1 MLKKIKKNQKF
12 YLQRKNICGTLVS
25 AKRNLRLLRR
35 FFLGLKGFIDM
46 KKEFDL
52 GHDKINKLL
61 ISFAIPCVISMLI
74 NSVYNIVDQIF
85 IGKGV
90 GTLGNAATN
99 VIFPL
104 VILANAIAGLIG
116 NGAAA
121 NLSLKL
127 GEKKENEARK
137 SVGSS
142 ITLTFIIAILFSGV
156 AYVFLPKLVYMFGCT
171 ENVYSYALSYGQIVL
186 LGAPFMIIY
195 SVLASIIRADGN
207 PKYSMIMLVV
217 GAIINI
223 VLDPIFIFGFK
234 MGVFGGGL
242 ATVIGQV
249 ISFIIAICYLP
260 KLKSIKLTKEDYKIN
275 KSVKRTLSLGL
286 SSFITQVTILVLFV
300 FMNNM
305 MTKFGASSIYGADI
319 PLSVYGVI
327 SKINSLYISFVLGV
341 SIGAQPIIGFN
352 YGAGNLL
359 RVKEILRKVLMI
371 NFAVGII
378 FNLIFIFFPSQIAGV
393 FISPDDANYTLFMDF
408 ATLMCHSFLLVCAFN
423 AMEMTTSIVVQSL
436 GNVLLATAVSFIR
449 QIILFI
455 PLALLLSLVFNKGLE
470 GILYAGC
477 LADSITFIIAGLIFT
492 SEYKKLGT
500 YSAKENEETDT
511 VIPKTYMGQKV
522 VITISREYGSGGRYV
537 GELLARNLG
546 IPFYDKNLITLSA
559 KESGLAPKYVKEQEQ
574 TLEGPQSNDDLLYIA
589 TTKVIKNLYKQG
601 SCVIVGRCG
610 NYILKDKKDVLR
622 VYLYSSMEDKINRVT
637 KYYHIEKDK
646 AVSMINKINKER
658 KKHYKYY
665 TNTNLDDYNNYDIVI
680 DTSKFGVEE
689 TAKILEQIITKIK

>member
-1 MLKKIKKNQKF
+1 
-12 YLQRKNICGTLVS
+12 
-25 AKRNLRLLRR
+25 
-35 FFLGLKGFIDM
+35 M

-52 GHDKINKLL
+52 GRDKINKLL

-127 GEKKENEARK
+127 GEKKETEARA
-137 SVGSS
+137 SIGSS
-142 ITLTFIIAILFSGV
+142 ITLTFIVSILFAV
-156 AYVFLPKLVYMFGCT
+156 LAYIFLPKLVYMFGCT
-171 ENVYSYALSYGQIVL
+171 ENVYEYAISYGKIILV
-186 LGAPFMIIY
+186 GAPFMIIY
-195 SVLASIIRADGN
+195 SVLSSIIRADGN

-223 VLDPIFIFGFK
+223 VLDPVFIFGFN

-249 ISFIIAICYLP
+249 ISFIIALCYLP
-260 KLKSIKLTKEDYKIN
+260 KI
-275 KSVKRTLSLGL
+275 KSVKLEREDFRINNSVLRTLSLGL
-286 SSFITQVTILVLFV
+286 SSFITQATILVLFV

-305 MTKFGASSIYGADI
+305 MTRFGALSKYGSDI

-352 YGAGNLL
+352 YGAGNLE
-359 RVKEILRKVLMI
+359 RVKETLRKVLTI
-371 NFAVGII
+371 NFVVGII
-378 FNLIFIFFPSQIAGV
+378 FNLIFILFPEQIAGI
-393 FISPDDANYTLFMDF
+393 FISSEDISYALFMEF
-408 ATLMCHSFLLVCAFN
+408 AKLMCHSFLLVCALN

-436 GNVLLATAVSFIR
+436 GNVVKATAVSFIR

-455 PLALLLSLVFNKGLE
+455 PLALLLSMGFNLGLN

-477 LADSITFIIAGLIFT
+477 LADGLTFVIASIIFIG
-492 SEYKKLGT
+492 EYKKLGI
-500 YSAKENEETDT
+500 YSTKEKEENDA
-511 VIPKTYMGQKV
+511 VIPRTYNGKKIV
-522 VITISREYGSGGRYV
+522 VTISREYGSGGRYV
-537 GELLARNLG
+537 GELLAKNLG
-546 IPFYDKNLITLSA
+546 IPFYDKNLIILSA
-559 KESGLAPKYVKEQEQ
+559 KESGLATEYVKKNEQ
-574 TLEGPQSNDDLLYIA
+574 TLEGPQTTDDLLYIA
-589 TTKVIKNLYKQG
+589 TTKVIEKLYKKG

-610 NYILKDKKDVLR
+610 NFILKNKKDVLK
-622 VYLYSSMEDKINRVT
+622 VYLYSSLDDKINRVT
-637 KYYHIEKDK
+637 KYYNIDKDK
-646 AVSMINKINKER
+646 ALNTINKVNKER

-665 TNTNLDDYNNYDIVI
+665 TSTILDDYNNYDLVL
-680 DTSKFGVEE
+680 DVSKFGVEK
-689 TAKILEQIITKIK
+689 TADIISNIIKSN

>member
-1 MLKKIKKNQKF
+1 
-12 YLQRKNICGTLVS
+12 
-25 AKRNLRLLRR
+25 
-35 FFLGLKGFIDM
+35 M

-52 GHDKINKLL
+52 GRDKINKLL

-127 GEKKENEARK
+127 GEKKETEARA
-137 SVGSS
+137 SIGSS
-142 ITLTFIIAILFSGV
+142 ITLTFIVSILFAIL
-156 AYVFLPKLVYMFGCT
+156 AYIFLPKLVYMFGCT
-171 ENVYSYALSYGQIVL
+171 ENVYSYALSYGKIILV
-186 LGAPFMIIY
+186 GAPFMIIY
-195 SVLASIIRADGN
+195 SVLSSIIRADGN

-223 VLDPIFIFGFK
+223 VLDPVFIFGFN

-249 ISFIIAICYLP
+249 ISFIIALCYLP
-260 KLKSIKLTKEDYKIN
+260 KI
-275 KSVKRTLSLGL
+275 KSVKLEREDFKINNSVLRTLSLGL

-305 MTKFGASSIYGADI
+305 MTKFGAMSKYGADI

-352 YGAGNLL
+352 YGAGNLE
-359 RVKEILRKVLMI
+359 RVKETLRKVLTI
-371 NFAVGII
+371 NFVVGII
-378 FNLIFIFFPSQIAGV
+378 FNLIFILFPEQIAGI
-393 FISPDDANYTLFMDF
+393 FISSEDISYALFMEF
-408 ATLMCHSFLLVCAFN
+408 AKLMCHSFLLACALN

-436 GNVLLATAVSFIR
+436 GNVVKATAVSFIR

-455 PLALLLSLVFNKGLE
+455 PLAFLLSTGFNLGLN

-477 LADSITFIIAGLIFT
+477 LADSLTFVIASIIFIG
-492 SEYKKLGT
+492 EYKKLGI
-500 YSAKENEETDT
+500 YSTKEKEENDV
-511 VIPKTYMGQKV
+511 VIPKTYKGKKIV
-522 VITISREYGSGGRYV
+522 VTISREYGSGGRYV
-537 GELLARNLG
+537 GELLAKNLG
-546 IPFYDKNLITLSA
+546 IPFYDKNLIILSA
-559 KESGLAPKYVKEQEQ
+559 KESGLATEYVKKNEQ
-574 TLEGPQSNDDLLYIA
+574 TLEGPQTTDDLLYIA
-589 TTKVIKNLYKQG
+589 TTKVIEKLYKKG

-610 NYILKDKKDVLR
+610 NFILKNKKDVLK
-622 VYLYSSMEDKINRVT
+622 VYLYSSLDDKINRVT
-637 KYYHIEKDK
+637 KYYNIDKDK
-646 AVSMINKINKER
+646 ALNTINKVNKER

-665 TNTNLDDYNNYDIVI
+665 TNTILDDYNNYDLVL
-680 DTSKFGVEE
+680 DVSKFGVEK
-689 TAKILEQIITKIK
+689 TADIISNIIKNS

>member
-1 MLKKIKKNQKF
+1 
-12 YLQRKNICGTLVS
+12 
-25 AKRNLRLLRR
+25 
-35 FFLGLKGFIDM
+35 M

-52 GHDKINKLL
+52 SHDNINKLL

-127 GEKKENEARK
+127 GEKKESDARA
-137 SVGSS
+137 SIGSS
-142 ITLTFIIAILFSGV
+142 ITLTFIVSILFAV
-156 AYVFLPKLVYMFGCT
+156 IAYVFLPKLVYMFGCT
-171 ENVYSYALSYGQIVL
+171 ENVYSYAVSYGKIILV
-186 LGAPFMIIY
+186 GAPFMIIY
-195 SVLASIIRADGN
+195 SVLSSIIRADGN
-207 PKYSMIMLVV
+207 PRYSMIMLVV

-223 VLDPIFIFGFK
+223 ILDPVFIFGFK

-249 ISFIIAICYLP
+249 ISFIIALCYLP
-260 KLKSIKLTKEDYKIN
+260 KIKSVKLEREDFKIN
-275 KSVKRTLSLGL
+275 KSILRTLSLGL
-286 SSFITQVTILVLFV
+286 SSFITQATILVLFV

-305 MTKFGASSIYGADI
+305 MTKFGAMSKYGADI

-352 YGAGNLL
+352 YGAGNLD
-359 RVKEILRKVLMI
+359 RVKETLRKVLAI

-378 FNLIFIFFPSQIAGV
+378 FNLIFILFPEQIAGI
-393 FISPDDANYTLFMDF
+393 FISSEDASHALFMEF
-408 ATLMCHSFLLVCAFN
+408 ATLMCHSFLLVCALN

-436 GNVLLATAVSFIR
+436 GNVVKATAVSFIR

-455 PLALLLSLVFNKGLE
+455 PLALLLSIGFKKGLN

-477 LADSITFIIAGLIFT
+477 LADGLTFIIAGIIFIG
-492 SEYKKLGT
+492 EYKKLDK
-500 YSAKENEETDT
+500 YSKKTIEEQDE
-511 VIPKTYMGQKV
+511 VVPKTYEGKKV
-522 VITISREYGSGGRYV
+522 IVTISREYGSGGRYV
-537 GELLARNLG
+537 GKLLAKKLG
-546 IPFYDKNLITLSA
+546 VPFYDKDLINLSA
-559 KESGLAPKYVKEQEQ
+559 KESGLSLEYVKENEQ
-574 TLEGPQSNDDLLYIA
+574 TLEGPKTTDDLLYIA
-589 TTKVIKNLYKQG
+589 TTKVIENLYKKG

-610 NYILKDKKDVLR
+610 NYILKDKKDVLK
-622 VYLYSSMEDKINRVT
+622 VYLYSSEEDKINRVI

-646 AVSMINKINKER
+646 ALSTIKKVNKER

-665 TNTNLDDYNNYDIVI
+665 TNTNLDDYNNYDLVI
-680 DTSKFGVEE
+680 NVSEFGVEK
-689 TAKILEQIITKIK
+689 TAEIINNIIRNN

>member
-1 MLKKIKKNQKF
+1 
-12 YLQRKNICGTLVS
+12 
-25 AKRNLRLLRR
+25 
-35 FFLGLKGFIDM
+35 M

-52 GHDKINKLL
+52 GRDKINKLL

-127 GEKKENEARK
+127 GEKKESEARA
-137 SVGSS
+137 SIGSS
-142 ITLTFIIAILFSGV
+142 ITLTFIISILFAV
-156 AYVFLPKLVYMFGCT
+156 LAYIFLPKLVYMFGCT
-171 ENVYSYALSYGQIVL
+171 ENVYNYALSYGKIILV
-186 LGAPFMIIY
+186 GAPFMIIY
-195 SVLASIIRADGN
+195 SVLSSIIRADGN
-207 PKYSMIMLVV
+207 PRYSMIMLVV

-223 VLDPIFIFGFK
+223 ILDPVFIFGFN

-249 ISFIIAICYLP
+249 ISFIIALCYLP
-260 KLKSIKLTKEDYKIN
+260 KIKSVKLEKEDFKIN
-275 KSVKRTLSLGL
+275 KSILRTLSLGL
-286 SSFITQVTILVLFV
+286 SSFITQATILVLFV

-305 MTKFGASSIYGADI
+305 MTKFGAMSKYGADI

-352 YGAGNLL
+352 YGAGNLD
-359 RVKEILRKVLMI
+359 RVKETLRKVLTI
-371 NFAVGII
+371 NFVVGII
-378 FNLIFIFFPSQIAGV
+378 FNLIFILFPEKIAGI
-393 FISPDDANYTLFMDF
+393 FISSEDASYTLFMEF
-408 ATLMCHSFLLVCAFN
+408 AKLMCHSFLLVCALN

-436 GNVLLATAVSFIR
+436 GNVVKATAVSFIR

-455 PLALLLSLVFNKGLE
+455 PLALLLSMAFNLGLN

-477 LADSITFIIAGLIFT
+477 LADSITFVIAGIIFIG
-492 SEYKKLGT
+492 EYKKLGT
-500 YSAKENEETDT
+500 YSKKDKVENDT
-511 VIPKTYMGQKV
+511 VIPETYKGKKIV
-522 VITISREYGSGGRYV
+522 VTISREYGSGGRYV
-537 GELLARNLG
+537 GELLAKNLG

-559 KESGLAPKYVKEQEQ
+559 KESGLATEYVKKNEQ
-574 TLEGPQSNDDLLYIA
+574 TLEGPQTTDDLLYIA
-589 TTKVIKNLYKQG
+589 TTKVIEKLYKKG

-610 NYILKDKKDVLR
+610 NYILKDKKDVLK
-622 VYLYSSMEDKINRVT
+622 VYLYSSLDDKINRVT
-637 KYYHIEKDK
+637 KYYNIDKEK
-646 AVSMINKINKER
+646 ALNAINKVNKER

-665 TNTNLDDYNNYDIVI
+665 TNTTLDDYNNYDLVL
-680 DTSKFGVEE
+680 DVSKFGVEK
-689 TAKILEQIITKIK
+689 TADIISNIVKNN

>member
-1 MLKKIKKNQKF
+1 
-12 YLQRKNICGTLVS
+12 
-25 AKRNLRLLRR
+25 
-35 FFLGLKGFIDM
+35 M

-52 GHDKINKLL
+52 GRDKINKLL

-127 GEKKENEARK
+127 GEKKETEARA
-137 SVGSS
+137 SIGSS
-142 ITLTFIIAILFSGV
+142 ITLTFIVSILFAV
-156 AYVFLPKLVYMFGCT
+156 LAYIFLPKLVYMFGCT
-171 ENVYSYALSYGQIVL
+171 ENVYEYAISYGKIILV
-186 LGAPFMIIY
+186 GAPFMIIY
-195 SVLASIIRADGN
+195 SVLSSIIRADGN

-223 VLDPIFIFGFK
+223 VLDPVFIFGFN

-249 ISFIIAICYLP
+249 ISFIIALCYLP
-260 KLKSIKLTKEDYKIN
+260 KI
-275 KSVKRTLSLGL
+275 KSVKLEREDFKINNSVLRTLSLGL

-305 MTKFGASSIYGADI
+305 MTKFGAMSKYGADI

-352 YGAGNLL
+352 YGAGNLE
-359 RVKEILRKVLMI
+359 RVKETLRKVLTI
-371 NFAVGII
+371 NFVVGII
-378 FNLIFIFFPSQIAGV
+378 FNLIFILFPEQIAGI
-393 FISPDDANYTLFMDF
+393 FISSEDISYALFMEF
-408 ATLMCHSFLLVCAFN
+408 AKLMCHSFLLACALN

-436 GNVLLATAVSFIR
+436 GNVVKATAVSFIR

-455 PLALLLSLVFNKGLE
+455 PLAFLLSMGFNLGLN

-477 LADSITFIIAGLIFT
+477 LADSLTFVIASIIFIG
-492 SEYKKLGT
+492 EYKKLGI
-500 YSAKENEETDT
+500 YSTKEKEENDV
-511 VIPKTYMGQKV
+511 VIPKTYKGKKIV
-522 VITISREYGSGGRYV
+522 VTISREYGSGGRYV
-537 GELLARNLG
+537 GELLAKNLG
-546 IPFYDKNLITLSA
+546 IPFYDKNLIILSA
-559 KESGLAPKYVKEQEQ
+559 KESGLATEYVKKNEQ
-574 TLEGPQSNDDLLYIA
+574 TLEGPQTTDDLLYIA
-589 TTKVIKNLYKQG
+589 TTKVIEKLYKKG

-610 NYILKDKKDVLR
+610 NFILKNKKDVLK
-622 VYLYSSMEDKINRVT
+622 VYLYSSLDDKINRVT
-637 KYYHIEKDK
+637 KYYNIDKDK
-646 AVSMINKINKER
+646 ALNTINKVNKER

-665 TNTNLDDYNNYDIVI
+665 TNTILDDYNNYDLVL
-680 DTSKFGVEE
+680 DVSKFGVEK
-689 TAKILEQIITKIK
+689 TADIISNIIKNS

>member
-1 MLKKIKKNQKF
+1 
-12 YLQRKNICGTLVS
+12 
-25 AKRNLRLLRR
+25 
-35 FFLGLKGFIDM
+35 M

-52 GHDKINKLL
+52 GHDNINKLL

-127 GEKKENEARK
+127 GEKKENEARA
-137 SVGSS
+137 STGSS
-142 ITLTFIIAILFSGV
+142 ITLSFIISILFAIL
-156 AYVFLPKLVYMFGCT
+156 AYIFLTNLVYMFGCT
-171 ENVYSYALSYGQIVL
+171 ENVYSYALSYGRIVL
-186 LGAPFMIIY
+186 IGAPFMIIY
-195 SVLASIIRADGN
+195 SVLSSIIRADGN

-223 VLDPIFIFGFK
+223 ILDPIFIFGFN

-249 ISFIIAICYLP
+249 ISFIIALCYLP
-260 KLKSIKLTKEDYKIN
+260 KIKSVKLEKADFKIN
-275 KSVKRTLSLGL
+275 KSITRTLSLGL
-286 SSFITQVTILVLFV
+286 SSFITQATILVLFV

-305 MTKFGASSIYGADI
+305 MTKFGALSKYGADI

-341 SIGAQPIIGFN
+341 SIGAQPVIGFN
-352 YGAGNLL
+352 YGAGNLK
-359 RVKEILRKVLMI
+359 RVKETLRKVLMI

-378 FNLIFIFFPSQIAGV
+378 FNLIFILFPEQIAGI
-393 FISPDDANYTLFMDF
+393 FISSEDVSYTLFMEF
-408 ATLMCHSFLLVCAFN
+408 ATLMCHSFLLACALN

-455 PLALLLSLVFNKGLE
+455 PLAILLSIGFNKGLN

-477 LADSITFIIAGLIFT
+477 LADSLTFIIAGFIFI
-492 SEYKKLGT
+492 SEYKKLGQF
-500 YSAKENEETDT
+500 SNETNHTKTLEEQDI
-511 VIPKTYMGQKV
+511 VIPKTYQGKKI

-537 GELLARNLG
+537 GELLAKNLG
-546 IPFYDKNLITLSA
+546 IPFYDKNLIILSA
-559 KESGLAPKYVKEQEQ
+559 KESGLAPKYVKENEQ
-574 TLEGPQSNDDLLYIA
+574 TLDGPQTNDDLLFIA
-589 TTKVIKNLYKQG
+589 TTKVIEKLYRTG
-601 SCVIVGRCG
+601 SCIIVGRCG
-610 NYILKDKKDVLR
+610 NYILKDKKDVLKI
-622 VYLYSSMEDKINRVT
+622 YLYSSMEDKINRVT
-637 KYYHIEKDK
+637 KYYHIASHK
-646 AVSMINKINKER
+646 AVSTINKVNKDR

-665 TNTNLDDYNNYDIVI
+665 TNTNLDDLNNYDLILDV
-680 DTSKFGVEE
+680 SKFGVEK
-689 TAKILEQIITKIK
+689 TAEIISNIVKNN

>member
-1 MLKKIKKNQKF
+1 
-12 YLQRKNICGTLVS
+12 
-25 AKRNLRLLRR
+25 
-35 FFLGLKGFIDM
+35 M

-52 GHDKINKLL
+52 GRDKINKLL

-127 GEKKENEARK
+127 GEKKESEARA
-137 SVGSS
+137 SIGSS
-142 ITLTFIIAILFSGV
+142 ITLTFIISILFAV
-156 AYVFLPKLVYMFGCT
+156 LAYIFLPKLVYMFGCT
-171 ENVYSYALSYGQIVL
+171 ENVYNYALSYGKIILV
-186 LGAPFMIIY
+186 GAPFMIIY
-195 SVLASIIRADGN
+195 SVLSSIIRADGN
-207 PKYSMIMLVV
+207 PRYSMIMLVV

-223 VLDPIFIFGFK
+223 ILDPVFIFGFN

-249 ISFIIAICYLP
+249 ISFIIALCYLP
-260 KLKSIKLTKEDYKIN
+260 KIKSVKLEKEDFKIN
-275 KSVKRTLSLGL
+275 KSILRTLSLGL
-286 SSFITQVTILVLFV
+286 SSFITQATILVLFV

-305 MTKFGASSIYGADI
+305 MTKFGAMSKYGADI

-341 SIGAQPIIGFN
+341 SIGTQPIIGFN
-352 YGAGNLL
+352 YGAGNLD
-359 RVKEILRKVLMI
+359 RVKETLRKVLTI
-371 NFAVGII
+371 NFVVGII
-378 FNLIFIFFPSQIAGV
+378 FNLIFILFPEKIAGI
-393 FISPDDANYTLFMDF
+393 FISSEDASYTLFMEF
-408 ATLMCHSFLLVCAFN
+408 AKLMCHSFLLVCALN

-436 GNVLLATAVSFIR
+436 GNVVKATAVSFIR

-455 PLALLLSLVFNKGLE
+455 PLALLLSMAFNLGLN

-477 LADSITFIIAGLIFT
+477 LADSITFVIAGIIFIG
-492 SEYKKLGT
+492 EYKKLGT
-500 YSAKENEETDT
+500 YSKKDKVENDT
-511 VIPKTYMGQKV
+511 VIPETYKGKKIV
-522 VITISREYGSGGRYV
+522 VTISREYGSGGRYV
-537 GELLARNLG
+537 GELLAKNLG

-559 KESGLAPKYVKEQEQ
+559 KESGLATEYVKQNEQ
-574 TLEGPQSNDDLLYIA
+574 TLEGPQTTDDLLYIA
-589 TTKVIKNLYKQG
+589 TTKVIEKLYKKG

-610 NYILKDKKDVLR
+610 NYILKDKKDVLK
-622 VYLYSSMEDKINRVT
+622 VYLYSSLDDKINRVT
-637 KYYHIEKDK
+637 KYYDIDKDK
-646 AVSMINKINKER
+646 ALNTINKVNKER

-665 TNTNLDDYNNYDIVI
+665 TNTTLDDYNNYDLVL
-680 DTSKFGVEE
+680 DVSKFGVEK
-689 TAKILEQIITKIK
+689 TADIISNIVKNN

>member
-1 MLKKIKKNQKF
+1 
-12 YLQRKNICGTLVS
+12 
-25 AKRNLRLLRR
+25 
-35 FFLGLKGFIDM
+35 M

-52 GHDKINKLL
+52 GRDKINKLL

-127 GEKKENEARK
+127 GEKKETEARA
-137 SVGSS
+137 SIGSS
-142 ITLTFIIAILFSGV
+142 ITLTFIVSILFAV
-156 AYVFLPKLVYMFGCT
+156 LAYIFLPKLVYMFGCT
-171 ENVYSYALSYGQIVL
+171 ENVYEYAISYGKIILV
-186 LGAPFMIIY
+186 GVPFMIIY
-195 SVLASIIRADGN
+195 SVLSSIIRADGN
-207 PKYSMIMLVV
+207 PKYSMVMLVV

-223 VLDPIFIFGFK
+223 VLDPVFIFGFN

-249 ISFIIAICYLP
+249 ISFIIALCYLP
-260 KLKSIKLTKEDYKIN
+260 KI
-275 KSVKRTLSLGL
+275 KSVKLEREDFKINNSVLRTLSLGL

-305 MTKFGASSIYGADI
+305 MTKFGAMSKYGADI

-352 YGAGNLL
+352 YGAGNLE
-359 RVKEILRKVLMI
+359 RVKETLRKVLTI
-371 NFAVGII
+371 NFVVGII
-378 FNLIFIFFPSQIAGV
+378 FNLIFILFPEQIAGI
-393 FISPDDANYTLFMDF
+393 FISSEDISYALFMEF
-408 ATLMCHSFLLVCAFN
+408 AKLMCHSFLLACALN

-436 GNVLLATAVSFIR
+436 GNVVKATAVSFIR

-455 PLALLLSLVFNKGLE
+455 PLAFLLSMGFNLGLN

-477 LADSITFIIAGLIFT
+477 LADSLTFVIASIIFIG
-492 SEYKKLGT
+492 EYKKLGI
-500 YSAKENEETDT
+500 YSTKEKEENDA
-511 VIPKTYMGQKV
+511 VIPKTYKGKKIV
-522 VITISREYGSGGRYV
+522 VTISREYGSGGRYV
-537 GELLARNLG
+537 GELLAKNLG
-546 IPFYDKNLITLSA
+546 IPFYDKNLIILSA
-559 KESGLAPKYVKEQEQ
+559 KESGLATEYVKKNEQ
-574 TLEGPQSNDDLLYIA
+574 TLEGPQTTDDLLYIA
-589 TTKVIKNLYKQG
+589 TTKVIEKLYKKG

-610 NYILKDKKDVLR
+610 NFILKNKKDVLK
-622 VYLYSSMEDKINRVT
+622 VYLYSSLDDKINRVT
-637 KYYHIEKDK
+637 KYYNIDKDK
-646 AVSMINKINKER
+646 ALNTINKVNKER

-665 TNTNLDDYNNYDIVI
+665 TNTILDDYNNYDLVL
-680 DTSKFGVEE
+680 DVSKFGVEK
-689 TAKILEQIITKIK
+689 TTDIISNIIKNS

>member
-1 MLKKIKKNQKF
+1 
-12 YLQRKNICGTLVS
+12 
-25 AKRNLRLLRR
+25 
-35 FFLGLKGFIDM
+35 M

-52 GHDKINKLL
+52 GRDKINKLL

-127 GEKKENEARK
+127 GEKKETEARA
-137 SVGSS
+137 SIGAS
-142 ITLTFIIAILFSGV
+142 ITLTFIVSILFAV
-156 AYVFLPKLVYMFGCT
+156 LAYIFLPKLVYMFGCT
-171 ENVYSYALSYGQIVL
+171 ENVYSYALSYGKIILV
-186 LGAPFMIIY
+186 GAPFMIIY
-195 SVLASIIRADGN
+195 SVLSSIIRADGN

-223 VLDPIFIFGFK
+223 VLDPVFIFGFN

-249 ISFIIAICYLP
+249 ISFIIALCYLP
-260 KLKSIKLTKEDYKIN
+260 KI
-275 KSVKRTLSLGL
+275 KSVKLEREDFKINNSVLRTLSLGL
-286 SSFITQVTILVLFV
+286 SSFITQATILVLFV

-305 MTKFGASSIYGADI
+305 MTKFGAMSKYGADI

-352 YGAGNLL
+352 YGAGNLE
-359 RVKEILRKVLMI
+359 RVKETLRKVLTI
-371 NFAVGII
+371 NFVVGII
-378 FNLIFIFFPSQIAGV
+378 FNLIFILFPEQIAGI
-393 FISPDDANYTLFMDF
+393 FISSEDISYALFMEF
-408 ATLMCHSFLLVCAFN
+408 AKLMCHSFLLACALN

-436 GNVLLATAVSFIR
+436 GNVVKATAVSFIR

-455 PLALLLSLVFNKGLE
+455 PLAFLLSTGFNLGLN

-477 LADSITFIIAGLIFT
+477 LADSLTFVIASIIFIG
-492 SEYKKLGT
+492 EYKKLGI
-500 YSAKENEETDT
+500 YSTKEKEENDV
-511 VIPKTYMGQKV
+511 VIPKTYKGKKIV
-522 VITISREYGSGGRYV
+522 VTISREYGSGGRYV
-537 GELLARNLG
+537 GELLAKNLG
-546 IPFYDKNLITLSA
+546 IPFYDKNLIILSA
-559 KESGLAPKYVKEQEQ
+559 KESGLATEYVKKNEQ
-574 TLEGPQSNDDLLYIA
+574 TLEGPQTTDDLLYIA
-589 TTKVIKNLYKQG
+589 TTKVIEKLYKKG

-610 NYILKDKKDVLR
+610 NFILKNKKDVLK
-622 VYLYSSMEDKINRVT
+622 VYLYSSLDDKINRVT
-637 KYYHIEKDK
+637 KYYNIDKDK
-646 AVSMINKINKER
+646 ALNTINKVNKER

-665 TNTNLDDYNNYDIVI
+665 TNTILDDYNNYDLVL
-680 DTSKFGVEE
+680 DVSKFGVEK
-689 TAKILEQIITKIK
+689 TADIISNIIKNS

>member
-1 MLKKIKKNQKF
+1 
-12 YLQRKNICGTLVS
+12 
-25 AKRNLRLLRR
+25 
-35 FFLGLKGFIDM
+35 M
-46 KKEFDL
+46 KKELDL
-52 GHDKINKLL
+52 SHDKINKLL
-61 ISFAIPCVISMLI
+61 ICFAVPCVISMLI

-127 GEKKENEARK
+127 GEKKEDEARA
-137 SVGSS
+137 SIGAS
-142 ITLTFIIAILFSGV
+142 ITLTFGISILFAV
-156 AYVFLPKLVYMFGCT
+156 LAYIFLPKLVYMFGCT
-171 ENVYSYALSYGQIVL
+171 ENVYNYALSYGRIIL
-186 LGAPFMIIY
+186 MGAPFMIIY
-195 SVLASIIRADGN
+195 SVLSSIIRADGN
-207 PKYSMIMLVV
+207 PRYSMIMLVV

-223 VLDPIFIFGFK
+223 VLDPIFIFGFN

-249 ISFIIAICYLP
+249 ISFIIALCYLP
-260 KLKSIKLTKEDYKIN
+260 KIKSVKLEKDDFKIN
-275 KSVKRTLSLGL
+275 KSILRTLSLGL
-286 SSFITQVTILVLFV
+286 SSFITQATILVLFV

-305 MTKFGASSIYGADI
+305 MTKFGALSKYGADI

-352 YGAGNLL
+352 YGAGNLE
-359 RVKEILRKVLMI
+359 RVKETLRKVLTI

-378 FNLIFIFFPSQIAGV
+378 FNLIFILFPEQIAGV
-393 FISPDDANYTLFMDF
+393 FISSEDGSYALFMEF
-408 ATLMCHSFLLVCAFN
+408 ATLMCHSFLLVCALN

-455 PLALLLSLVFNKGLE
+455 PLALLLSIGFGFGLN

-477 LADSITFIIAGLIFT
+477 LADSVTFVVAGIIFVR
-492 SEYKKLGT
+492 EYRKLGF
-500 YSAKENEETDT
+500 YSKNEKIEQDM
-511 VIPKTYMGQKV
+511 VIPDTYKGKKIV
-522 VITISREYGSGGRYV
+522 VTISREYGSGGRYV
-537 GELLARNLG
+537 GELLAKKLG
-546 IPFYDKNLITLSA
+546 IPFYDKNIITLSA
-559 KESGLAPKYVKEQEQ
+559 KESGLTTEYVKKNEQ
-574 TLEGPQSNDDLLYIA
+574 TLEGPQTTDDLLYIA
-589 TTKVIKNLYKQG
+589 TTKVIKNLYKKG

-610 NYILKDKKDVLR
+610 NYILKDKKDVLKI
-622 VYLYSSMEDKINRVT
+622 YLYSSLEDKINRVT
-637 KYYHIEKDK
+637 KYYNIDK
-646 AVSMINKINKER
+646 NEAVRTINKVNKER

-665 TNTNLDDYNNYDIVI
+665 TNTILDDYNNYDLIFDV
-680 DTSKFGVEE
+680 SKFGVEK
-689 TAKILEQIITKIK
+689 TADIISNIIKNN

>member
-1 MLKKIKKNQKF
+1 
-12 YLQRKNICGTLVS
+12 
-25 AKRNLRLLRR
+25 
-35 FFLGLKGFIDM
+35 M

-52 GHDKINKLL
+52 GHDNINKLL

-127 GEKKENEARK
+127 GEKKQDDAK
-137 SVGSS
+137 QAIGSS
-142 ITLTFIIAILFSGV
+142 ITLTFIVSVLFSLV
-156 AYVFLPKLVYMFGCT
+156 AYIFLPKLIYVFGCT
-171 ENVYSYALSYGQIVL
+171 ESVYSYALSYGRIIL
-186 LGAPFMIIY
+186 IGAPFMIIY
-195 SVLASIIRADGN
+195 SVFSSIIRADGN

-223 VLDPIFIFGFK
+223 ILDPIFIFGFN

-249 ISFIIAICYLP
+249 ISFIIALCYIP
-260 KLKSIKLTKEDYKIN
+260 KIKSVKLEKEDFKIN
-275 KSVKRTLSLGL
+275 KGILRTVSLGL
-286 SSFITQVTILVLFV
+286 SSFITQATILVLFV

-305 MTKFGASSIYGADI
+305 MTKYGAKSIYGADI

-352 YGAGNLL
+352 YGAGKLD
-359 RVKEILRKVLMI
+359 RVKETLRKVLI
-371 NFAVGII
+371 VNFVVGII
-378 FNLIFIFFPSQIAGV
+378 FNLIFVLFPRQIAGI
-393 FISPDDANYTLFMDF
+393 FISNTDASYELFMQF
-408 ATLMCHSFLLVCAFN
+408 ATLMCHSFLLVCFLN

-436 GNVLLATAVSFIR
+436 GNVLKATAVSFIR

-455 PLALLLSLVFNKGLE
+455 PLALIIGVVLNKGIV

-477 LADSITFIIAGLIFT
+477 LADIISFFVASIIFYG
-492 SEYKKLGT
+492 EYKKLGKYSNAVLKDDKIAET
-500 YSAKENEETDT
+500 YKGKK
-511 VIPKTYMGQKV
+511 I

-537 GELLARNLG
+537 GKLLAESLG
-546 IPFYDKNLITLSA
+546 IPFYDKELINLSA
-559 KESGLAPKYVKEQEQ
+559 KESGLATQYIKENEQ
-574 TLEGPQSNDDLLYIA
+574 TLEGPKTNDDLLYIA
-589 TTKVIKNLYKQG
+589 TSKVIEDLYKKG

-610 NYILKDKKDVLR
+610 NFILKDKKDVLK
-622 VYLYSSMEDKINRVT
+622 VYIYSSMEDKINRVT
-637 KYYHIEKDK
+637 KYYG
-646 AVSMINKINKER
+646 VSENEALKTITKINKAR

-665 TNTNLDDYNNYDIVI
+665 TNTELDDYNNYDLVI
-680 DTSKFGVEE
+680 SVDRFGVLKA
-689 TAKILEQIITKIK
+689 AKIIEDAVNDKK